1 MIIKLII
8 GIAIIAALFS
18 FIHKYKKANP
28 QERKSWIL
36 KGVIAVVV
44 VAVIV
49 GAMTG
54 RVPVIAGLVAA
65 VATFGRFG
73 LRWGMP
79 LAKMWLAKSGGNAT
93 FRSEYLIMSVSVAN
107 GQMTGKVIKGE
118 FAEQSLGNIKEDDIQ
133 KLHRYF
139 NEHDKKSYYLLT
151 AYIRSRGFANT
162 FTGKDQ
168 DHFDS
173 AQHDQQRNHQDN
185 HHQYHGGHSNT
196 PSHCG
201 GVPLSEAMEI
211 FGFKEPPTKKEII
224 AAHRRLMSKLHPDKG
239 GSDYL
244 AARVNQA
251 REILL
256 ENDAR
261 NE

>member
-18 FIHKYKKANP
+18 FIHKYKKAKP
-28 QERKSWIL
+28 EERKSWIL

-49 GAMTG
+49 GAITG

-118 FAEQSLGNIKEDDIQ
+118 FAEQNLGNIKEDDIQ
-133 KLHRYF
+133 KLHRFF

-162 FTGKDQ
+162 FTDKNQ
-168 DHFDS
+168 EHFDS
-173 AQHDQQRNHQDN
+173 AQHD
-185 HHQYHGGHSNT
+185 HHHSNHSNP
-196 PSHCG
+196 PSQSSS
-201 GVPLSEAMEI
+201 VPLSEAMEI
-211 FGFKEPPTKKEII
+211 FGFKETPTKKEII
-224 AAHRRLMSKLHPDKG
+224 TVHRRLMSKLHPDKG

-251 REILL
+251 REVLL
-256 ENDAR
+256 AHHAH